1 MAMEGL
7 RQLYRIGA
15 GPSSSHT
22 MGPQRAARRFLARHP
37 DAASYR
43 VTLYG
48 SLAATGRGHLTDVGL
63 KAAFGETPFEI
74 AWHADQVLP
83 FHPNGLDLEALDAA
97 GASLGT
103 WRVFSVGGGA
113 IREEGAP
120 PPPSVYPLST
130 MDEILAWCENAGE
143 PLWRYVETH
152 EGKEI
157 WTHLDEVRLAM
168 DEAIV
173 RGLDVEGSLPG
184 GLRLRRKAREVY
196 LKSRRAGPGQATGL
210 LSAYALAVMEENASA
225 GIVVTAPTC
234 GACGVL
240 PAVLHHVQE
249 TSQCSDHEILRA
261 LATAG
266 LVGDLVKTNAS
277 ISGAEVGC
285 QGEVGTACAMAAAA
299 AAQLMGGSP
308 RQVEYA
314 AEMGL
319 EHHLGLT
326 CDPVMGLVQIPC
338 IERNAFAATRAVAAA
353 EYALLGDGTH
363 RISFDQVVQTML
375 ETGRAL
381 PGAYRET
388 AVGGLAATFRAA
400 EHPM

>member
-1 MAMEGL
+1 
-7 RQLYRIGA
+7 
-15 GPSSSHT
+15 
-22 MGPQRAARRFLARHP
+22 MGPQRAAHQFLARHP
-37 DAASYR
+37 AAASYR

-63 KAAFGETPFEI
+63 RSAFGERPFDI
-74 AWHADQVLP
+74 RWRADEVP
-83 FHPNGLDLEALDAA
+83 AFHPNGMDFEALDAA
-97 GASLGT
+97 GASLDT
-103 WRVFSVGGGA
+103 WRIYSVGGGA
-113 IREEGAP
+113 LSEEGAP
-120 PPPSVYPLST
+120 PPESVYPLST
-130 MDEILAWCENAGE
+130 MDEILAWCSETGE
-143 PLWRYVETH
+143 PLWRYVEVH
-152 EGKEI
+152 EGAGI
-157 WTHLDEVRLAM
+157 WAHLEDVRVAM
-168 DEAIV
+168 REAIA
-173 RGLDVEGSLPG
+173 RGLDSEGPLPG

-196 LKSRRAGPGQATGL
+196 LKGRHVGTGQATGL

-234 GACGVL
+234 GACGVV
-240 PAVLHHVQE
+240 PAVTHHVQE
-249 TSQCSDHEILRA
+249 TSRCSDHEILRA

-266 LVGDLVKTNAS
+266 LIGDLVKTNAS

-338 IERNAFAATRAVAAA
+338 IERNAFAATRALAAA

-363 RISFDQVVQTML
+363 RISFDQVVETML
-375 ETGRAL
+375 VTGRAL

-388 AVGGLAATFRAA
+388 AEGGLAATFRAA